1 MADPNLYDKL
11 REKLDQEPWPNVYMF
26 KFIVPSDNHK
36 IAMIESFF
44 EDDAEI
50 ILQPSSNGKYTS
62 VTIRQ
67 VMLGSDAI
75 IAVYKQAEAVEG
87 IISL

>member
-1 MADPNLYDKL
+1 MAEPNFEEL
-11 REKLDQEPWPNVYMF
+11 RKKLDKESWPAIYMF

-36 IAMIESFF
+36 IALIESFF

-50 ILQPSSNGKYTS
+50 VMQASTNGKYTS
-62 VTIRQ
+62 ITIRQ
-67 VMLGSDAI
+67 VMLGADSI
-75 IAVYKQAEAVEG
+75 IEVYKQAAIIEG

>member
-1 MADPNLYDKL
+1 MAEPNFDELRNKL
-11 REKLDQEPWPNVYMF
+11 NQEPWPSIYMF
-26 KFIVPSDNHK
+26 KFIVPSDNQK

-50 ILQPSSNGKYTS
+50 VLQPSSNGKYTS

-67 VMLGSDAI
+67 VMLGSEAI
-75 IAVYKQAEAVEG
+75 IDVYKRAGAIEG

>member
-1 MADPNLYDKL
+1 MTNSKFNEL
-11 REKLDQEPWPNVYMF
+11 RKKLDNESWPAIYMF

-36 IAMIESFF
+36 IALIESFF

-50 ILQPSSNGKYTS
+50 KMQASTNGKYTS
-62 VTIRQ
+62 ITIRQ
-67 VMLGSDAI
+67 VMLDAPAI
-75 IAVYKQAEAVEG
+75 IEIYVKAAAIEG